1 MSRRPGYRFFAC
13 LTLSVC
19 LVCLAP
25 ARCAA
30 WGSAAHRIIARVAA
44 RRLSDSAKK
53 SVALLLGVRP
63 DDAAIAEAMAQA
75 STYADEI
82 RPLRPDTARWH
93 FVDMPGSAS
102 AYVAARDCGET
113 KQGDCAVAAV
123 ERFEKVLSDASASP
137 VAKAEALK
145 FLIHLVGDLSQPLH
159 CYGDD
164 EGGNLVGVLL
174 PNKKQ
179 TSLHAAW
186 DADLVEYSMK
196 QMPDEIAYANFLF
209 EGIESLEGENALAAR
224 QLHLTASEKFDEGLR
239 QGATVAQWADSSP
252 EQWATDSHAVAKE
265 KAYGLLSKQKAAAA
279 DATKQVTPK
288 SNILTG
294 VFARVP
300 TQPQQQQPQQQRQ
313 TAAQQS
319 VARPVYVLD
328 QAYYEASSAVVER
341 QLVKAGL
348 RLAAVL
354 NGIFK

>member
-1 MSRRPGYRFFAC
+1 MSRRSAHRFFAC
-13 LTLSVC
+13 LALSVC
-19 LVCLAP
+19 LACLAP

-30 WGSAAHRIIARVAA
+30 WGSAGHRVIARVAA

-53 SVALLLGVRP
+53 SVALLLGVQP

-102 AYVAARDCGET
+102 AYVPARDCAET

-123 ERFEKVLSDASASP
+123 ERFEKVLSDASASSG
-137 VAKAEALK
+137 AKAEALK

-159 CYGDD
+159 CYGDE
-164 EGGNLVGVLL
+164 EGGNLVSVVL

-186 DADLVEYSMK
+186 DADLVEYSMRQK
-196 QMPDEIAYANFLF
+196 PDEIAYANFLF
-209 EGIESLEGENALAAR
+209 EGIESLEGENSLAAR

-239 QGATVAQWADSSP
+239 QGMTVAKWAGGSP
-252 EQWATDSHAVAKE
+252 EQWATDSHALAKE
-265 KAYGLLSKQKAAAA
+265 KAYGLLPKQKAPAA
-279 DATKQVTPK
+279 DATKKVTLK

-300 TQPQQQQPQQQRQ
+300 SKSQQQPQQQRQ

-328 QAYYEASSAVVER
+328 QDYYEASSAVVER

-354 NGIFK
+354 NAIFK